1 MKKIPAVHPGEILL
15 EYDIDMAMDNHELAT
30 TIDKI
35 VPVNA

>member
-1 MKKIPAVHPGEILL
+1 MLQI